1 MYCVT
6 TTVTK
11 LQTSEQ
17 NWEWGIAVS
26 LGSVLGVA
34 VQCVSPV
41 VSLSN
46 EVPWSCGSRPSL
58 GPHTSLMFS
67 HHSPDNY
74 WGRECHLS
82 RASSTEDDSTRSVV
96 CQTCYEC
103 VACRTHSSHSHMPWA
118 SPNTRKRAAITQ
130 SEPYVSSQHMGCL
143 TPSALLQQIFSSLTQ
158 RSIYVSKQQA
168 CNDNIRSNS
177 LYSEITIIKTWP
189 IRERDQW

>member
-46 EVPWSCGSRPSL
+46 EAPWSCGSRPSL

-82 RASSTEDDSTRSVV
+82 CASSTEDDSTRSVV

-103 VACRTHSSHSHMPWA
+103 VACCTHSSRSHMPWA
-118 SPNTRKRAAITQ
+118 SPNTRKHAAITQ
-130 SEPYVSSQHMGCL
+130 SEPYVSSQHVGCL
-143 TPSALLQQIFSSLTQ
+143 TPSALFQQIFLHWHREVFMCQ
-158 RSIYVSKQQA
+158 
-168 CNDNIRSNS
+168 NS
-177 LYSEITIIKTWP
+177 RPVKTILGQTLNLYSEITMA
-189 IRERDQW
+189 